1 MKRQNIEAAVLA
13 GAFCAGF
20 AVIFWGIVLQEY
32 KTIAIGGLI
41 YAGGILAG
49 ETTRILAKIKSVE
62 IGGLGIKGKPAAP
75 APKKRRKKMSN
86 EEFKKIFDNK
96 MEEQKK

>member
-1 MKRQNIEAAVLA
+1 MKRQNIEAAALA
-13 GAFCAGF
+13 GAMILGF
-20 AVIFWGIVLQEY
+20 AGIFWGIVLQEY

-62 IGGLGIKGKPAAP
+62 IGGLGVKGRPAAP
-75 APKKRRKKMSN
+75 APKKRRKAMSN